1 MTNKILIVAGVGDA
15 LCSSNSRKKI
25 RDNETFVDKIETV
38 IDSFKVKENANG
50 VVNFHYP
57 TDSFKDVD
65 VFSKVKK
72 TQLVNMRIHGKGFTI
87 KDNELILN
95 THDDDETILV
105 NGTEFSYIFRPQE
118 YEVCLCG
125 IDLHGIFA
133 NTIEELLEEGY
144 TVKLFSDASNLLP
157 ATRKYISNLSRNK
170 KFQFCSYKSA

>member
-1 MTNKILIVAGVGDA
+1 MTNKILIVAGIGDA

-25 RDNETFVDKIETV
+25 RDNETFVNKIETV
-38 IDSFKVKENANG
+38 IEAFNAKEEANG

-57 TDSFKDVD
+57 TDSFRDVD
-65 VFSKVKK
+65 VFDRIKK
-72 TQLVNMRIHGKGFTI
+72 TQLVNMRIHGKGFMI
-87 KDNELILN
+87 KDNELVLN
-95 THDDDETILV
+95 THDNETMLF

-157 ATRKYISNLSRNK
+157 ATRKYISNLSKNK

>member
-25 RDNETFVDKIETV
+25 RDNETFVNKIETV
-38 IDSFKVKENANG
+38 IEAFNAKEEANG

-57 TDSFKDVD
+57 TDSFRDVD
-65 VFSKVKK
+65 VFDRIKK
-72 TQLVNMRIHGKGFTI
+72 TQLVNMRIHGKGFMI
-87 KDNELILN
+87 KDNELVLN
-95 THDDDETILV
+95 THDNETMLF

-157 ATRKYISNLSRNK
+157 ATRKYISNLSKNK